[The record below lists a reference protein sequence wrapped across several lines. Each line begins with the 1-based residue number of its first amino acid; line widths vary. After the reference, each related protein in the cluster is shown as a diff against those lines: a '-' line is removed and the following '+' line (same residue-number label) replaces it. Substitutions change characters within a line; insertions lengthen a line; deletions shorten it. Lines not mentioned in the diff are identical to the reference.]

1 MKPEPKKKEWPKF
14 AVGPSG
20 NRARFDCP
28 GDVPVGWV
36 IVGDT
41 EPLHK
46 RTQSAEAG
54 EKPKGRKA

>member
-1 MKPEPKKKEWPKF
+1 MKLGPKMKEWPKF

-20 NRARFDCP
+20 NRARFDGP

-36 IVGDT
+36 LEGQT

-46 RTQSAEAG
+46 PTAE
-54 EKPKGRKA
+54 EKPRKGRAA